1 MDSDVKHALL
11 GLISDGR
18 GLIKT
23 ARFAVDTVREAALKN
38 LLTPYGEVRADAL
51 VDAWTDAAKAVQARA
66 EKGP

>member
-1 MDSDVKHALL
+1 MDSDIKHALL

-38 LLTPYGEVRADAL
+38 LLTPYGEPRAAA
-51 VDAWTDAAKAVQARA
+51 VAKAWTDAAEAVQARA
-66 EKGP
+66 EKAP

>member
-1 MDSDVKHALL
+1 MDSDIKHALL

-38 LLTPYGEVRADAL
+38 LLTPYGESRADAL
-51 VDAWTDAAKAVQARA
+51 VRAWTDAARAVQARA
-66 EKGP
+66 EKES